1 MPCSDLQGVLN
12 AQFHTVSDLL
22 TTIFLSENSV
32 IQQGHMLVLGPNRS
46 REVGLSS
53 DLIF

>member
-1 MPCSDLQGVLN
+1 MPSSTLY
-12 AQFHTVSDLL
+12 L
-22 TTIFLSENSV
+22 TIIYNFSMPENSV
-32 IQQGHMLVLGPNRS
+32 IQQGHMLVFLPNRS